1 MTNPELKVFREI
13 LMWPLRLEG
22 GSASRGEIT
31 EKAAELLEASA
42 EWHRHKDL
50 YDRSGAAVSKQ
61 GKQDE
66 RNYAEFVY
74 FHPFVQNFL
83 YPVPGGEPPALR
95 LYYRKD
101 VHVIALTAWNAVEQ
115 HEFAVELKVER
126 LHLYLFELGIVVL
139 VLEVVHD
146 PASGS
151 PPVELDPSPIST
163 RHRPSLSLHDAQAVL
178 DKLRH
183 AYPAYWD
190 GGRPGHCPISV
201 RLVGAR
207 DTVLAEETFHNDPGH
222 AFTNFVS
229 THHHPP
235 FAGHWRYLLK
245 PLAPRA
251 EAGDRGVG
259 YCHLLDERI
268 PVLAFL
274 AFDNPRALT
283 EHDFARLCFADEPG
297 SSAAPPYSPSILA
310 GFADTYCYDRYWPP
324 TAEPATAWM
333 NTRYLCSGYAF
344 VVTGSAA
351 PDSFLLGD
359 GLVHFRRHYF
369 QLGLIAQFHK
379 AALLAIEN
387 ELAEAVRHLTSGPG
401 QAAATRTL
409 RNGIEAVHV
418 ELMRFTH
425 RYWFLEVSNQV
436 QARELF
442 ALWQRHL
449 GTERLYDHVLREV
462 KDIYGYLSAQ
472 ADTRT
477 AADSAWVSKA
487 VAVTVPIALAATL
500 LGSSTLVD
508 EARVIRDTWLPGWHG
523 LLGPWIGPE
532 IMALAGGVAL
542 GLYLWVRR
550 REQS

>member
-1 MTNPELKVFREI
+1 MTDPGLKVFREI

-22 GSASRGEIT
+22 GSASRSGIT
-31 EKAAELLEASA
+31 EAAAALLDKSDA
-42 EWHRHKDL
+42 WHRHEDL
-50 YDRSGAAVSKQ
+50 YDRGDPAADK
-61 GKQDE
+61 DE

-83 YPVPGGEPPALR
+83 YPPAAADGEAPAVR
-95 LYYRKD
+95 LYRRKD
-101 VHVIALTAWNAVEQ
+101 VGAIAVTARNNVEK

-126 LHLYLFELGIVVL
+126 LDLYLFELGILVL

-146 PASGS
+146 PDNGA
-151 PPVELDPSPIST
+151 PPVDLNPSRVPA
-163 RHRPSLSLHDAQAVL
+163 RQRPTLSLHDAQALL

-183 AYPAYWD
+183 AYPAYWED
-190 GGRPGHCPISV
+190 GRPGHCPISV
-201 RLVGAR
+201 RLLGVAR
-207 DTVLAEETFHNDPGH
+207 DVLLFEETFGSH
-222 AFTNFVS
+222 AFTGFVR

-235 FAGHWRYLLK
+235 FAGHWRHLLQ
-245 PLAPRA
+245 PLVPRA
-251 EAGDRGVG
+251 EAGTGGAG

-283 EHDFARLCFADEPG
+283 DHDFARLCFADEPG
-297 SSAAPPYSPSILA
+297 SSAAPPYSPAILA
-310 GFADTYCYDRYWPP
+310 GFAETFCYDRFWMHP
-324 TAEPATAWM
+324 AEPGTGWM
-333 NTRYLCSGYAF
+333 DTRYLCSGYAF

-351 PDSFLLGD
+351 PNSFFLGD
-359 GLVHFRRHYF
+359 GQVHFRRHYF

-387 ELAEAVRHLTSGPG
+387 ELAGAVRHLTSGPG
-401 QAAATRTL
+401 QAAATQTL
-409 RNGIEAVHV
+409 RRGIDTVHV

-425 RYWFLEVSNQV
+425 RYWFLEVSNEV

-472 ADTRT
+472 ADTKT

-500 LGSSTLVD
+500 LSSSILVD
-508 EARVIRDTWLPGWHG
+508 EARVIRDTLLPNWHG
-523 LLGPWIGPE
+523 LLGPWIGPA
-532 IMALAGGVAL
+532 IMALAGVAAWL
-542 GLYLWVRR
+542 LYRWVRA
-550 REQS
+550 RERS